1 MTLDSILVLLYY
13 NEISKSMR
21 LWILRLYF
29 SVGHAFVSYTY
40 EPGIALP
47 IMYDW
52 LLKNGVIFN
61 TKKLKCL
68 EEVDGYDLVINS
80 SGCGAKYLV

>member
-1 MTLDSILVLLYY
+1 
-13 NEISKSMR
+13 
-21 LWILRLYF
+21 
-29 SVGHAFVSYTY
+29 
-40 EPGIALP
+40 
-47 IMYDW
+47 MYDW

-80 SGCGAKYLV
+80 SGCGAKYLGVFIDVLWRPKTLGIHFVARLFQKITKNFWRF